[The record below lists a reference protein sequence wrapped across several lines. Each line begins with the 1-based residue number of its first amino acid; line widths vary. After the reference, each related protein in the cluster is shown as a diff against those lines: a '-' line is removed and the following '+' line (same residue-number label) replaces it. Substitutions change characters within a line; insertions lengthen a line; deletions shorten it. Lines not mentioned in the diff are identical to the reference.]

1 MRNDTKNKTHN
12 NDFLQARQ
20 KNGQQN
26 KKMELRNEIKP
37 LTEKKVYKRVRTEE
51 QRQQNRN
58 WQLRKDRGRGEKKG
72 TSMQGWEREKES
84 G

>member
-1 MRNDTKNKTHN
+1 MSNDRKNKTHN
-12 NDFLQARQ
+12 NDLLQARQ

-37 LTEKKVYKRVRTEE
+37 LTKKKLYKRVRTEG

-58 WQLRKDRGRGEKKG
+58 
-72 TSMQGWEREKES
+72 
-84 G
+84 

>member
-1 MRNDTKNKTHN
+1 MSNDTKNKTHITMTFYRL
-12 NDFLQARQ
+12 DK

-58 WQLRKDRGRGEKKG
+58 
-72 TSMQGWEREKES
+72 
-84 G
+84 

>member
-1 MRNDTKNKTHN
+1 MTFYRLDK
-12 NDFLQARQ
+12 

-58 WQLRKDRGRGEKKG
+58 
-72 TSMQGWEREKES
+72 
-84 G
+84 